1 MDPTFLD
8 NSLWRNIYC
17 NLAGDSAG
25 CAARDYSAGMLP
37 GGMEWLAFALAAAAI
52 IGLFVNGILGGVI
65 VLIWGE
71 RRLFGRFQNRT
82 GPNRWGPFG
91 MLTSVADAIKTMFKE
106 DVVPKDADRILFNLA
121 PVMIAAPA
129 LLVFAVIP
137 FGVGTYVA
145 DLNVGVLF
153 IMAVTS
159 LTTLAVLT
167 AAWSSG
173 NRIAIL
179 SAFRSVALLIS
190 YEIPM
195 ALALVGVIMLAGSMS
210 LGQIIQAQ
218 SIPFILVQPLAV
230 FVFFIA
236 AMAEMARAPFDLTEA
251 ESELAAGYLN
261 DYASM
266 KFGIF
271 FLAEF
276 MAEISTSAI
285 VTVLFLG
292 GWRGWEPVPSHLW
305 FGAKLILVLFVI
317 IWFRMTLPRLR
328 IDQVLK
334 LAWKGLFELTL
345 INIVVTAVLI
355 AIWPEPTTTRL
366 WIMAA
371 VNWPVAIISIWAV
384 SKLLGTPDYDDP
396 QPDSDAP
403 VYPVATEQIPGSAV
417 HVSSAPGTG
426 TQDRVSGAADSHIEQ
441 GGN

>member
-1 MDPTFLD
+1 MNQAFLD

-17 NLAGDSAG
+17 VLAGDSAG
-25 CAARDYSAGMLP
+25 CAARDYASGSLP
-37 GGMEWLAFALAAAAI
+37 GGLEWLAFGITALAI
-52 IGLFVNGILGGVI
+52 IGLVINGVLGGVI

-71 RRLFGRFQNRT
+71 RRLFGRFQSRT

-106 DVVPKDADRILFNLA
+106 DVVPADADRILFNLA
-121 PVMIAAPA
+121 PILIATPA

-137 FGVGTYVA
+137 FGIGTYVA

-159 LTTLAVLT
+159 LTTLSVLT
-167 AAWSSG
+167 AAWSSA

-179 SAFRSVALLIS
+179 SALRSVALLIS

-195 ALALVGVIMLAGSMS
+195 ALALVGVIMLAGSLS

-218 SIPFILVQPLAV
+218 GIPFILVQPLAF

-266 KFGIF
+266 KFGLF

-285 VTVLFLG
+285 VTTLFLG
-292 GWRGWEPVPSHLW
+292 GWKGWEPIPSHFW
-305 FGAKLILVLFVI
+305 FSAKLILVLFVI

-334 LAWKGLFELTL
+334 FAWKGLFELTL
-345 INIVVTAVLI
+345 INIVVTAILI
-355 AIWPEPTTTRL
+355 GVWPQPTTAQL
-366 WIMAA
+366 WMMAA
-371 VNWPVAIISIWAV
+371 VNWPVAIISIWLV
-384 SKLLGTPDYDDP
+384 SKLLGTTNYE
-396 QPDSDAP
+396 QTSPDSEAP
-403 VYPVATEQIPGSAV
+403 VYSVATESIPK
-417 HVSSAPGTG
+417 SSAYIANSVDGPSVGA
-426 TQDRVSGAADSHIEQ
+426 VSKKGGA
-441 GGN
+441 

>member
-1 MDPTFLD
+1 MDQAFLD

-17 NLAGDSAG
+17 YLAGDSAG
-25 CAARDYSAGMLP
+25 CAARDYSTGILP
-37 GGMEWLAFALAAAAI
+37 AGMEWLAFAIAALAI
-52 IGLFVNGILGGVI
+52 VGLFVNGILGGVI

-71 RRLFGRFQNRT
+71 RRLFGRFQTRT

-106 DVVPKDADRILFNLA
+106 DVVPKDADRILFNMA
-121 PVMIAAPA
+121 PIMMTAPA
-129 LLVFAVIP
+129 VLVFAVIP
-137 FGVGTYVA
+137 FGVGTYIA

-153 IMAVTS
+153 IMAVGS

-167 AAWSSG
+167 AAWSSA

-210 LGQIIQAQ
+210 LGQIVQAQ

-266 KFGIF
+266 KFGLF

-285 VTVLFLG
+285 FTVLFLG
-292 GWRGWEPVPSHLW
+292 GWRGWDPVPSHFW

-328 IDQVLK
+328 VDQVLK

-355 AIWPEPTTTRL
+355 GIWPEPTTNQL

-384 SKLLGTPDYDDP
+384 SKLLGTSGYADP
-396 QPDSDAP
+396 LPDSDAP
-403 VYPVATEQIPGSAV
+403 VYPVATEEIPAAAV
-417 HVSSAPGTG
+417 HVPSSPGNS
-426 TQDRVSGAADSHIEQ
+426 QAQQ
-441 GGN
+441 GGD

>member
-1 MDPTFLD
+1 MNHLFLD

-17 NLAGDSAG
+17 VLAGDSAE
-25 CAARDYSAGMLP
+25 CAARDYSSGFLP
-37 GGMEWLAFALAAAAI
+37 GGMEWLAFLLAAAAI
-52 IGLFVNGILGGVI
+52 IGIVINAVLGGVI

-71 RRLFGRFQNRT
+71 RRLFGRFQSRT

-91 MLTSVADAIKTMFKE
+91 TLTSVADAVKTMFKE
-106 DVVPKDADRILFNLA
+106 DLVPAEADRILFNLA
-121 PVMIAAPA
+121 PVLIAAPA
-129 LLVFAVIP
+129 LLVFSVIP

-167 AAWSSG
+167 AAWSSA

-179 SAFRSVALLIS
+179 SALRSVALLIS

-210 LGQIIQAQ
+210 LGDIIAAQ
-218 SIPFILVQPLAV
+218 GIPFILVQPLGF

-266 KFGIF
+266 KFGLF

-276 MAEISTSAI
+276 MAELSTSAI
-285 VTVLFLG
+285 VTTLFLS
-292 GWRGWEPVPSHLW
+292 GWKGFDPIPSHFW
-305 FGAKLILVLFVI
+305 FAAKLIAVLFVI
-317 IWFRMTLPRLR
+317 VWFRMTLPRLR
-328 IDQVLK
+328 VDQVLK
-334 LAWKGLFELTL
+334 FAWKGLFELTM
-345 INIVVTAVLI
+345 INIIVTAVLI
-355 AIWPEPTTTRL
+355 AIWPQPTTGQL

-371 VNWPVAIISIWAV
+371 INWPVAIISIWGV
-384 SKLLGTPDYDDP
+384 SKLLGTPAYENS
-396 QPDSDAP
+396 QPSADAP
-403 VYPVATEQIPGSAV
+403 TYPVASESIPAASV
-417 HVSSAPGTG
+417 L
-426 TQDRVSGAADSHIEQ
+426 GADK
-441 GGN
+441 GGD

>member
-1 MDPTFLD
+1 MDHSFLD

-17 NLAGDSAG
+17 LLAGDSAG
-25 CAARDYSAGMLP
+25 CGAREYASGLLP
-37 GGMEWLAFALAAAAI
+37 GGFEWIAFAITALVI
-52 IGLFVNGILGGVI
+52 VGLVINGVLGGVI

-71 RRLFGRFQNRT
+71 RRLFGRFQSRT

-91 MLTSVADAIKTMFKE
+91 MLTSVADAVKTMFKE
-106 DVVPKDADRILFNLA
+106 DVTPVDADWILFNLA
-121 PVMIAAPA
+121 PILIATPA

-137 FGVGTYVA
+137 FGIGTYVA

-159 LTTLAVLT
+159 LTTLSVLT
-167 AAWSSG
+167 AAWSSA

-179 SAFRSVALLIS
+179 SALRSVALLIS

-195 ALALVGVIMLAGSMS
+195 ALALVGVIMLAGSLS
-210 LGQIIQAQ
+210 LGQIVQAQ
-218 SIPFILVQPLAV
+218 GIPFILVQPLAF

-266 KFGIF
+266 KFGLF

-276 MAEISTSAI
+276 MAEISTAAI
-285 VTVLFLG
+285 VTTLFLS
-292 GWRGWEPVPSHLW
+292 GWKGWEPIPSHFW
-305 FGAKLILVLFVI
+305 FMAKLILVLFVI

-334 LAWKGLFELTL
+334 FAWKGLFELTL
-345 INIVVTAVLI
+345 INIVVTAILI
-355 AIWPEPTTTRL
+355 GIWPQPTTAQL
-366 WIMAA
+366 WMMAA
-371 VNWPVAIISIWAV
+371 VNWPVAIISIWLVSRLLGTAKYEKASPDSDSPVYSVATESIPKTSEYITNSTDVSSVEAV
-384 SKLLGTPDYDDP
+384 SKEG
-396 QPDSDAP
+396 
-403 VYPVATEQIPGSAV
+403 
-417 HVSSAPGTG
+417 
-426 TQDRVSGAADSHIEQ
+426 GA
-441 GGN
+441 

>member
-1 MDPTFLD
+1 MDQSFLD

-17 NLAGDSAG
+17 LLAGDSAG
-25 CAARDYSAGMLP
+25 CSARDYASGLLP
-37 GGMEWLAFALAAAAI
+37 GGMEWLAFAITALAI
-52 IGLFVNGILGGVI
+52 IGLVINGVLGGVI

-71 RRLFGRFQNRT
+71 RRLFGRFQSRT

-106 DVVPKDADRILFNLA
+106 DVVPVDADRILFNLA
-121 PVMIAAPA
+121 PILIATPA

-137 FGVGTYVA
+137 FGIGTYVA

-159 LTTLAVLT
+159 LTTLSVLT
-167 AAWSSG
+167 AAWSSA

-179 SAFRSVALLIS
+179 SALRSVALLIS

-195 ALALVGVIMLAGSMS
+195 ALALVGVIMLAGSLS
-210 LGQIIQAQ
+210 LGQIVQAQ
-218 SIPFILVQPLAV
+218 GIPFILVQPLAF

-266 KFGIF
+266 KFGLF

-276 MAEISTSAI
+276 MAEISTAAI
-285 VTVLFLG
+285 VTTLFLS
-292 GWRGWEPVPSHLW
+292 GWKGWEPIPSHFW
-305 FGAKLILVLFVI
+305 FMAKLILVLFVI

-334 LAWKGLFELTL
+334 FAWKGLFELTL
-345 INIVVTAVLI
+345 INIVVTAILI
-355 AIWPEPTTTRL
+355 GIWPQPTTAQL
-366 WIMAA
+366 WMMAA
-371 VNWPVAIISIWAV
+371 VNWPVAIISIWLVSRLLGTAKYEKAKPDSDSPVYSVATESIPKTSEYITNSTDVSSVEAV
-384 SKLLGTPDYDDP
+384 SKEG
-396 QPDSDAP
+396 
-403 VYPVATEQIPGSAV
+403 
-417 HVSSAPGTG
+417 
-426 TQDRVSGAADSHIEQ
+426 GA
-441 GGN
+441 

>member
-1 MDPTFLD
+1 MNQAFLD

-17 NLAGDSAG
+17 VLAGDSAG
-25 CAARDYSAGMLP
+25 CAARDYASGSLP
-37 GGMEWLAFALAAAAI
+37 GGLEWLAFAITALAI
-52 IGLFVNGILGGVI
+52 IGLVINGVLGGVI

-71 RRLFGRFQNRT
+71 RRLFGRFQSRT

-106 DVVPKDADRILFNLA
+106 DVVPADADRILFNLA
-121 PVMIAAPA
+121 PILIATPA

-137 FGVGTYVA
+137 FGIGTYVA

-159 LTTLAVLT
+159 LTTLSVLT
-167 AAWSSG
+167 AAWSSA

-179 SAFRSVALLIS
+179 SALRSVALLIS

-195 ALALVGVIMLAGSMS
+195 ALALVGVIMLAGSLS

-218 SIPFILVQPLAV
+218 GIPFILVQPLAF

-266 KFGIF
+266 KFGLF

-285 VTVLFLG
+285 VTTLFLG
-292 GWRGWEPVPSHLW
+292 GWKGWEPIPSHFW
-305 FGAKLILVLFVI
+305 FSAKLILVLFVI

-334 LAWKGLFELTL
+334 FAWKGLFELTL
-345 INIVVTAVLI
+345 INIVVTAILI
-355 AIWPEPTTTRL
+355 GVWPQPTTAQL
-366 WIMAA
+366 WMMAA
-371 VNWPVAIISIWAV
+371 VNWPVAIISIWLV
-384 SKLLGTPDYDDP
+384 SKLLGTTNYEKTS
-396 QPDSDAP
+396 PDSDAP
-403 VYPVATEQIPGSAV
+403 VYSVATESIPKSSVYIANSVDGPSVGAV
-417 HVSSAPGTG
+417 SKKG
-426 TQDRVSGAADSHIEQ
+426 GA
-441 GGN
+441 

>member
-1 MDPTFLD
+1 MDQAFLD

-17 NLAGDSAG
+17 LLAGDSAG
-25 CAARDYSAGMLP
+25 CSARDYASGMLP
-37 GGMEWLAFALAAAAI
+37 GGLEWLAFAITALAI
-52 IGLFVNGILGGVI
+52 IGLVINGVLGGVI

-71 RRLFGRFQNRT
+71 RRLFGRFQSRT

-106 DVVPKDADRILFNLA
+106 DVVPVDADRILFNLA
-121 PVMIAAPA
+121 PILIATPA

-137 FGVGTYVA
+137 FGIGTYVA

-159 LTTLAVLT
+159 LTTLSVLT
-167 AAWSSG
+167 AAWSSA

-179 SAFRSVALLIS
+179 SALRSVALLIS

-195 ALALVGVIMLAGSMS
+195 ALALVGVIMLAGSLS
-210 LGQIIQAQ
+210 LGQIVQAQ
-218 SIPFILVQPLAV
+218 GIPFILVQPLAF

-266 KFGIF
+266 KFGLF

-276 MAEISTSAI
+276 MAEISTAAI
-285 VTVLFLG
+285 VTTLFLS
-292 GWRGWEPVPSHLW
+292 GWKGWEPIPSHFW
-305 FGAKLILVLFVI
+305 FMAKLILVLFVI

-334 LAWKGLFELTL
+334 FAWKGLFELTL
-345 INIVVTAVLI
+345 INIVVTAILI
-355 AIWPEPTTTRL
+355 GIWPQPTTAQL
-366 WIMAA
+366 WMMAA
-371 VNWPVAIISIWAV
+371 VNWPVAIISIWLVSRLLGTAKYEKASPDSDSPVYSVATESIPKTSEYITNSTDVSSVEAV
-384 SKLLGTPDYDDP
+384 SKEG
-396 QPDSDAP
+396 
-403 VYPVATEQIPGSAV
+403 
-417 HVSSAPGTG
+417 
-426 TQDRVSGAADSHIEQ
+426 GA
-441 GGN
+441 

>member
-1 MDPTFLD
+1 MDQSFLD

-17 NLAGDSAG
+17 LLAGDSAG
-25 CAARDYSAGMLP
+25 CGARDYASGLLP
-37 GGMEWLAFALAAAAI
+37 GGLEWLAFAITALVI
-52 IGLFVNGILGGVI
+52 IGLVINGVLGGVI

-71 RRLFGRFQNRT
+71 RRLFGRFQSRT

-106 DVVPKDADRILFNLA
+106 DVVPVDADRILFNLA
-121 PVMIAAPA
+121 PILIATPA

-137 FGVGTYVA
+137 FGIGTYVA

-167 AAWSSG
+167 AAWSSA

-179 SAFRSVALLIS
+179 SALRSVALLIS

-195 ALALVGVIMLAGSMS
+195 ALALVGVIMLAGSLS
-210 LGQIIQAQ
+210 LGQIVQAQ
-218 SIPFILVQPLAV
+218 GIPFILVQPLAF

-266 KFGIF
+266 KFGLF

-285 VTVLFLG
+285 ITTLFLS
-292 GWRGWEPVPSHLW
+292 GWKGWEPIPSHFW
-305 FGAKLILVLFVI
+305 FIAKLILVLFVI

-334 LAWKGLFELTL
+334 FAWKGLFELTL
-345 INIVVTAVLI
+345 INIVVTAILI
-355 AIWPEPTTTRL
+355 GIWPQPTTAQL
-366 WIMAA
+366 WMMAA
-371 VNWPVAIISIWAV
+371 VNWPVAIFSIWLV
-384 SKLLGTPDYDDP
+384 SKLLGTTNYEKTT
-396 QPDSDAP
+396 PDSDSP
-403 VYPVATEQIPGSAV
+403 VYSVATESIPKSSV
-417 HVSSAPGTG
+417 YITNSTDVSSVEA
-426 TQDRVSGAADSHIEQ
+426 VSKEGRA
-441 GGN
+441 

>member
-1 MDPTFLD
+1 MGESLIA

-17 NLAGDSAG
+17 VLAGDSSV
-25 CAARDYSAGMLP
+25 CADNGYSAGLLP
-37 GGMEWLAFALAAAAI
+37 GDLAWLAFALSAAVI
-52 IGLFVNGILGGVI
+52 IGLYVNAILGGVI

-71 RRLFGRFQNRT
+71 RRLFGRFQSRT

-91 MLTSVADAIKTMFKE
+91 MLTSVADAVKTMFKE
-106 DVVPKDADRILFNLA
+106 DLVPADADRILFNLA
-121 PVMIAAPA
+121 PILIAAPA
-129 LLVFAVIP
+129 LMVFSVIP
-137 FGVGTYVA
+137 FGIGTYVA

-179 SAFRSVALLIS
+179 SALRSVALLIS

-195 ALALVGVIMLAGSMS
+195 ALAVVGVIMLAGSMS
-210 LGQIIQAQ
+210 LGDIIVAQ
-218 SIPFILVQPLAV
+218 GVPFILVQPLGF
-230 FVFFIA
+230 FVFFLA

-266 KFGIF
+266 KFGLF

-285 VTVLFLG
+285 ITVLFLS
-292 GWRGWEPVPSHLW
+292 GWRGFDAVPSHLW
-305 FGAKLILVLFVI
+305 FGAKLIAVLFVI

-328 IDQVLK
+328 VDQVLK
-334 LAWKGLFELTL
+334 FAWKGLFELTM
-345 INIVVTAVLI
+345 INIVVTAILI
-355 AIWPEPTTTRL
+355 AIWPQPTTAQL
-366 WIMAA
+366 WMMAA
-371 VNWPVAIISIWAV
+371 INWPVAIISIYAV
-384 SKLLGTPDYDDP
+384 SKLLGTSAYDKP
-396 QPDSDAP
+396 QPDSDNP
-403 VYPVATEQIPGSAV
+403 EYPVGSESIPTASV
-417 HVSSAPGTG
+417 FV
-426 TQDRVSGAADSHIEQ
+426 ADSQ
-441 GGN
+441 VSATANASADKGGD

>member
-1 MDPTFLD
+1 MNQAFLD

-17 NLAGDSAG
+17 VLAGDSAG
-25 CAARDYSAGMLP
+25 CAARDYASGSLP
-37 GGMEWLAFALAAAAI
+37 GGLEWLAFAITALAI
-52 IGLFVNGILGGVI
+52 IGLVINGVLGGVI

-71 RRLFGRFQNRT
+71 RRLFGRFQSRT

-106 DVVPKDADRILFNLA
+106 DVVPADADRILFNLA
-121 PVMIAAPA
+121 PILIATPA

-137 FGVGTYVA
+137 FGIGTYVA

-159 LTTLAVLT
+159 LTTLSVLT
-167 AAWSSG
+167 AAWSSA

-179 SAFRSVALLIS
+179 SALRSVALLIS

-195 ALALVGVIMLAGSMS
+195 ALALVGVIMLAGSLS

-218 SIPFILVQPLAV
+218 GIPFILVQPLGF

-266 KFGIF
+266 KFGLF

-285 VTVLFLG
+285 VTTLFLG
-292 GWRGWEPVPSHLW
+292 GWKGWEPIPSHFW
-305 FGAKLILVLFVI
+305 FSAKLILVLFVI

-334 LAWKGLFELTL
+334 FAWKGLFELTL
-345 INIVVTAVLI
+345 INIVVTAILI
-355 AIWPEPTTTRL
+355 GVWPQPTTAQL
-366 WIMAA
+366 WMMAA
-371 VNWPVAIISIWAV
+371 VNWPVAIISIWLV
-384 SKLLGTPDYDDP
+384 SKLLGTTNYEKTS
-396 QPDSDAP
+396 PDSDAP
-403 VYPVATEQIPGSAV
+403 VYSVATESIPK
-417 HVSSAPGTG
+417 SSAYIANSVDGPSVGA
-426 TQDRVSGAADSHIEQ
+426 VSKKGGA
-441 GGN
+441 

>member
-1 MDPTFLD
+1 MNQAFLD

-17 NLAGDSAG
+17 VLAGDSAG
-25 CAARDYSAGMLP
+25 CAARDYASGPLP
-37 GGMEWLAFALAAAAI
+37 GGLEWLAFAITALAI
-52 IGLFVNGILGGVI
+52 IGLVINGVLGGVI

-71 RRLFGRFQNRT
+71 RRLFGRFQSRT

-106 DVVPKDADRILFNLA
+106 DVVPADADRILFNLA
-121 PVMIAAPA
+121 PILIATPA

-137 FGVGTYVA
+137 FGIGTYVA

-159 LTTLAVLT
+159 LTTLSVLT
-167 AAWSSG
+167 AAWSSA

-179 SAFRSVALLIS
+179 SALRSVALLIS

-195 ALALVGVIMLAGSMS
+195 ALALVGVIMLAGSLS

-218 SIPFILVQPLAV
+218 GIPFILVQPLGF

-266 KFGIF
+266 KFGLF

-285 VTVLFLG
+285 VTTLFLG
-292 GWRGWEPVPSHLW
+292 GWKGWEPIPSHFW
-305 FGAKLILVLFVI
+305 FSAKLILVLFVI

-334 LAWKGLFELTL
+334 FAWKGLFELTL
-345 INIVVTAVLI
+345 INIVVTAILI
-355 AIWPEPTTTRL
+355 GVWPQPTTAQL
-366 WIMAA
+366 WMMAA
-371 VNWPVAIISIWAV
+371 VNWPVAIISIWLV
-384 SKLLGTPDYDDP
+384 SKLLGTANYEKTS
-396 QPDSDAP
+396 PDSDAP
-403 VYPVATEQIPGSAV
+403 VYSVATESIPKSSVYIANSVDGPSVGAV
-417 HVSSAPGTG
+417 SKKG
-426 TQDRVSGAADSHIEQ
+426 GA
-441 GGN
+441 

>member
-1 MDPTFLD
+1 MDQSFLD

-17 NLAGDSAG
+17 LLAGDSAG
-25 CAARDYSAGMLP
+25 CSARDYASGLLP
-37 GGMEWLAFALAAAAI
+37 VGLEWLAFAITALAI
-52 IGLFVNGILGGVI
+52 IGLVINGVLGGVI

-71 RRLFGRFQNRT
+71 RRLFGRFQSRT

-106 DVVPKDADRILFNLA
+106 DVVPVDADRILFNLA
-121 PVMIAAPA
+121 PILIATPA

-137 FGVGTYVA
+137 FGIGTYVA

-159 LTTLAVLT
+159 LTTLSVLT
-167 AAWSSG
+167 AAWSSA

-179 SAFRSVALLIS
+179 SALRSVALLIS

-195 ALALVGVIMLAGSMS
+195 ALALVGVIMLAGSLS
-210 LGQIIQAQ
+210 LGQIVQAQ
-218 SIPFILVQPLAV
+218 GIPFILVQPLAF

-266 KFGIF
+266 KFGLF

-276 MAEISTSAI
+276 MAEISTAAI
-285 VTVLFLG
+285 VTTLFLS
-292 GWRGWEPVPSHLW
+292 GWKGWEPVPSHFW
-305 FGAKLILVLFVI
+305 FMAKLILVLFVI

-334 LAWKGLFELTL
+334 FAWKGLFELTL
-345 INIVVTAVLI
+345 INIVVTAILI
-355 AIWPEPTTTRL
+355 GIWPQPTTAQL
-366 WIMAA
+366 WMMAA
-371 VNWPVAIISIWAV
+371 VNWPVAIISIWLVSRLLGTAKYEKASPDSDSPVYSVATESIPKTSEYITNSTDVSSVEAV
-384 SKLLGTPDYDDP
+384 SKEG
-396 QPDSDAP
+396 
-403 VYPVATEQIPGSAV
+403 
-417 HVSSAPGTG
+417 
-426 TQDRVSGAADSHIEQ
+426 GA
-441 GGN
+441 

>member
-1 MDPTFLD
+1 MNQAFLD

-17 NLAGDSAG
+17 VLAGDSAG
-25 CAARDYSAGMLP
+25 CAARDYASGSLP
-37 GGMEWLAFALAAAAI
+37 GGLEWLAFAITALAI
-52 IGLFVNGILGGVI
+52 IGLVINGVLGGVI

-71 RRLFGRFQNRT
+71 RRLFGRFQSRT

-106 DVVPKDADRILFNLA
+106 DVVPADADRILFNLA
-121 PVMIAAPA
+121 PILIATPA

-137 FGVGTYVA
+137 FGIGTYVA

-159 LTTLAVLT
+159 LTTLSVLT
-167 AAWSSG
+167 AAWSSA

-179 SAFRSVALLIS
+179 SALRSVALLIS

-195 ALALVGVIMLAGSMS
+195 ALALVGVIMLAGSLS

-218 SIPFILVQPLAV
+218 GIPFILVQPLAF

-266 KFGIF
+266 KFGLF

-285 VTVLFLG
+285 VTTLFLG
-292 GWRGWEPVPSHLW
+292 GWKGWEPIPSHFW
-305 FGAKLILVLFVI
+305 FSAKLILVLFVI

-334 LAWKGLFELTL
+334 FAWKGLFELTL
-345 INIVVTAVLI
+345 INIVVTAILI
-355 AIWPEPTTTRL
+355 GVWPQPTTAQL
-366 WIMAA
+366 WMMAA
-371 VNWPVAIISIWAV
+371 VNWPVAIISIWLV
-384 SKLLGTPDYDDP
+384 SKLLGTTNYEKTI
-396 QPDSDAP
+396 PDSDAP
-403 VYPVATEQIPGSAV
+403 VYSVATESIPK
-417 HVSSAPGTG
+417 SSAYVANSVDG
-426 TQDRVSGAADSHIEQ
+426 RSVEAVSKKGGA
-441 GGN
+441 

>member
-1 MDPTFLD
+1 MDQAFLD

-17 NLAGDSAG
+17 LLAGDSAG
-25 CAARDYSAGMLP
+25 CSARDYASGLLP
-37 GGMEWLAFALAAAAI
+37 GGLEWLAFAITALAI
-52 IGLFVNGILGGVI
+52 IGLVINGVLGGVI

-71 RRLFGRFQNRT
+71 RRLFGRFQSRT

-106 DVVPKDADRILFNLA
+106 DVVPVDADRILFNLA
-121 PVMIAAPA
+121 PILIATPA

-137 FGVGTYVA
+137 FGIGTYVA

-159 LTTLAVLT
+159 LTTLSVLT
-167 AAWSSG
+167 AAWSSA

-179 SAFRSVALLIS
+179 SALRSVALLIS

-195 ALALVGVIMLAGSMS
+195 ALALVGVIMLAGSLS
-210 LGQIIQAQ
+210 LGQIVQAQ
-218 SIPFILVQPLAV
+218 GIPFILVQPLAF

-266 KFGIF
+266 KFGLF

-276 MAEISTSAI
+276 MAEISTAAI
-285 VTVLFLG
+285 VTTLFLS
-292 GWRGWEPVPSHLW
+292 GWKGWEPIPSHFW
-305 FGAKLILVLFVI
+305 FMAKLILVLFVI

-334 LAWKGLFELTL
+334 FAWKGLFELTL
-345 INIVVTAVLI
+345 INIVVTAILI
-355 AIWPEPTTTRL
+355 GIWPQPTTAQL
-366 WIMAA
+366 WMMAA
-371 VNWPVAIISIWAV
+371 VNWPVAIISIWLVSRLLGTAKYEKASPDSDSPIYSVATESIPKTSEYITNSTDVSSVEAV
-384 SKLLGTPDYDDP
+384 SKEG
-396 QPDSDAP
+396 
-403 VYPVATEQIPGSAV
+403 
-417 HVSSAPGTG
+417 
-426 TQDRVSGAADSHIEQ
+426 GA
-441 GGN
+441 

>member
-1 MDPTFLD
+1 MNQAFLD

-17 NLAGDSAG
+17 VLAGDSAG
-25 CAARDYSAGMLP
+25 CAARDYASGPLP
-37 GGMEWLAFALAAAAI
+37 GGLEWLAFAITALTI
-52 IGLFVNGILGGVI
+52 IGLVINGVLGGVI

-71 RRLFGRFQNRT
+71 RRLFGRFQSRT

-106 DVVPKDADRILFNLA
+106 DVVPADADRILFNLA
-121 PVMIAAPA
+121 PILIATPA

-137 FGVGTYVA
+137 FGIGTYVA

-159 LTTLAVLT
+159 LTTLSVLT
-167 AAWSSG
+167 AAWSSA

-179 SAFRSVALLIS
+179 SALRSVALLIS

-195 ALALVGVIMLAGSMS
+195 ALALVGVIMLAGSLS

-218 SIPFILVQPLAV
+218 GIPFILVQPLGF

-266 KFGIF
+266 KFGLF

-285 VTVLFLG
+285 VTTLFLG
-292 GWRGWEPVPSHLW
+292 GWKGWEPIPSHFW
-305 FGAKLILVLFVI
+305 FSAKLILVLFVI

-334 LAWKGLFELTL
+334 FAWKGLFELTL
-345 INIVVTAVLI
+345 INIVVTAILI
-355 AIWPEPTTTRL
+355 GVWPQPTTAQL
-366 WIMAA
+366 WMMAA
-371 VNWPVAIISIWAV
+371 VNWPVAIISIWLV
-384 SKLLGTPDYDDP
+384 SKLLGTTNYEKTS
-396 QPDSDAP
+396 PDSDAP
-403 VYPVATEQIPGSAV
+403 VYSVATESIPK
-417 HVSSAPGTG
+417 SSAYIANSVDGPSVGA
-426 TQDRVSGAADSHIEQ
+426 VSKKGGA
-441 GGN
+441 